1 MKRLLFAFILAAALG
16 SGPALAQDQAQTKQ
30 KLLPD
35 YLNDVVVALSPKEK
49 EALRLAAEW
58 SDKPINPI
66 QVGDG
71 KVVYVLGATMPTIIG
86 APMEISDIE
95 LEPGELVNEI
105 LVGDSARWLV
115 ESGSSGANVTHIFV
129 KPLDAGLQTSLVVT
143 TNKRTYHLKL
153 VSQKS
158 GHTPW
163 VGFLYQEQALA
174 LAAKDRKEKNWRT
187 TEIDGQAVDLSNL
200 DFGYS
205 VSGKAPWKP
214 VQVYND
220 GRQTFIKLP
229 DSVRKTEVPVLLAR
243 QGKREMLV
251 NYRLRNNS
259 FEVDGLFDHL
269 TLIAGVGGDQKKI
282 DIKREVKK

>member
-1 MKRLLFAFILAAALG
+1 MNRLVFIFILLAGLG
-16 SGPALAQDQAQTKQ
+16 AGQALASEKAP
-30 KLLPD
+30 PD
-35 YLNDVVVALSPKEK
+35 YLNEAVIPLNPKER

-58 SDKPINPI
+58 SDKPIKPI
-66 QVGDG
+66 QGPDG
-71 KVVYVLGATMPTIIG
+71 KVVYIHGLSLPTVIG

-95 LEPGELVNEI
+95 LEPGEQVNEI

-115 ESGSSGANVTHIFV
+115 ESGGSGAGITHIFV

-143 TNKRTYHLKL
+143 TNRRVYHLKL

-158 GHTPW
+158 GHTPK
-163 VGFLYQEQALA
+163 VGFLYKEQALTLTA
-174 LAAKDRKEKNWRT
+174 RDKKERSWAT
-187 TEIDGQAVDLSNL
+187 TEIEGRTVDLSNL
-200 DFGYS
+200 DFAYS

-229 DSVRKTEVPVLLAR
+229 EAARRAETPVLLAR
-243 QGKREMLV
+243 QGRKEMMV
-251 NYRLRNNS
+251 NYRFRNNA

-269 TLIAGVGGDQKKI
+269 TLISGVGGEQKKI
-282 DIKREVKK
+282 DIKREGRQ

>member
-1 MKRLLFAFILAAALG
+1 MKKLLFAFILTAALG
-16 SGPALAQDQAQTKQ
+16 GTPALAQDQPKQ
-30 KLLPD
+30 RPVPD
-35 YLNDVVVALSPKEK
+35 YLNDVVVALSPKEQ

-58 SDKPINPI
+58 SDKPIKPI
-66 QVGDG
+66 QVGGG
-71 KVVYVLGATMPTIIG
+71 KIVYVLGATMPTIIG

-115 ESGSSGANVTHIFV
+115 ESGTSVGNVTHIFV

-143 TNKRTYHLKL
+143 TNKRTYHMKL
-153 VSQKS
+153 VSQKT
-158 GHTPW
+158 GHMPYT
-163 VGFLYQEQALA
+163 GFLYQEQALA
-174 LAAKDRKEKNWRT
+174 LANKDKKDRTWAT
-187 TEIDGQAVDLSNL
+187 TEINGQAVDLSNL

-214 VQVYND
+214 IQVYND

-229 DSVRKTEVPVLLAR
+229 ESTRRTEAPVLLAR
-243 QGKREMLV
+243 QGKKEMLV
-251 NYRLRNNS
+251 NYRFKNNA
-259 FEVDGLFDHL
+259 FEVDGLFEHL
-269 TLIAGVGGDQKKI
+269 TLISGVGGDQKKI